1 MHPVYEA
8 SHAAKAPL
16 FAPHARLRAIALGVA
31 VVSALSLA
39 ACGDK
44 KDDPQKSQAAA
55 AQAKPPEVGVVTV
68 KLGSVPLVTDLP
80 GRLEAFRTAQVRAR
94 AAGILQKRLF
104 QEGSDVKAGQKLFQI
119 DSTPYQANLQSAQAS
134 LAQAEAN
141 LVQATATARRYKP
154 LVEANAISKQ
164 DYDAAIA
171 AEKAAQAQVA
181 AAKAGVTNANVNLG
195 YAAVTAP
202 ISGRIGRA
210 MVTEGALVGQGEATQ
225 LATIQQIHPLYVN
238 LTQSSTDILR
248 LKEALANG
256 KLTRDGANAAKVHVF
271 TEDGKEYGHTGRML
285 FTDLTVDETT
295 GQVSVRAELPNP
307 NGLLLPGMYVRV
319 QLEQAQMDNAAVIP
333 QQSVTR
339 NEKGNFV
346 MVVGEDGSVA
356 PRPVQINGSQGT
368 SWIVTGGLKDGEK
381 VMVDG
386 LIKVGMGAK
395 KVTPV
400 PWQGDAKAPAAP
412 AAPAAE
418 KAPAA
423 QPEPAADA
431 KPAAAQ

>member
-1 MHPVYEA
+1 MHSMYEA
-8 SHAAKAPL
+8 SHAAKAPTST
-16 FAPHARLRAIALGVA
+16 PHARLRAIALSVA
-31 VVSALSLA
+31 VLSALGLT

-44 KDDPQKSQAAA
+44 NGDSQQAQAGA
-55 AQAKPPEVGVVTV
+55 AQAKPPEVSVVTV
-68 KLGSVPLVTDLP
+68 QLGAVPIVTELP

-104 QEGSDVKAGQKLFQI
+104 QEGSDVKAGQSLFQI
-119 DSTPYQANLQSAQAS
+119 DSTPYRANLQSAQAA
-134 LAQAEAN
+134 LAQADAA
-141 LVQATATARRYKP
+141 LAQAAATARRYKP

-181 AAKAGVTNANVNLG
+181 AAKAGVTNANVSLG
-195 YAAVTAP
+195 YAEVTAP
-202 ISGRIGRA
+202 IAGRIGRA

-238 LTQSSTDILR
+238 LTQSSTEVLR
-248 LKEALANG
+248 LKESLANG
-256 KLTRDGANAAKVHVF
+256 KLSRDGSNAAKVHVY
-271 TEDGKEYGHTGRML
+271 TEDGKEYAHTGRLL
-285 FTDLTVDETT
+285 FTDLTVDEAT

-307 NGLLLPGMYVRV
+307 QGFLLPGMYVRV
-319 QLEQAQMDNAAVIP
+319 RLEQAQVGNAAVIP

-346 MVVGEDGSVA
+346 MIVADDGTVA

-368 SWIVTGGLKDGEK
+368 NWIVTDGLKNGEK

-400 PWQGDAKAPAAP
+400 AWQADAKAGTPTPAA
-412 AAPAAE
+412 
-418 KAPAA
+418 AA
-423 QPEPAADA
+423 QPESTDGT
-431 KPAAAQ
+431 KPAATAQ